1 MDISIIIVSYNVM
14 DFLRGAI
21 QSVQRALEAGKLTG
35 EILVID
41 NDSSDESAEM
51 VAREFPQVRLYP
63 LQENLGFGR
72 ANNRAM
78 REAKGEYLLLLN
90 PDTIVAEDT
99 LRRMFDFMREHP
111 DAGMAGCKLLNGDG
125 SFQLSCRRGF
135 PTPWA
140 SFCKLFGLS
149 RFFPNSP
156 LFARYNLTYLP
167 IDATYEVD
175 ALGGAFMMM
184 SRAAYHATN
193 GFDEDYFMYG
203 EDLDLC
209 YRVQKAGLKVY
220 YVHDTATIHFKG
232 ESTRRSAI
240 NEVSVFYEAMHI
252 FVKKNYGA
260 SPIFGMMLRIGI
272 MLRTLLALVRK
283 QRGAILSVAV
293 DYATAVAG
301 VYIGCYAA
309 SGSWHPLPAKDY
321 PYAIIL
327 PPLFAVIAIAMIGGY
342 QPSQRRRARKVL
354 LALPLLLVVFS
365 SLTYFFKE
373 YPSSRQLVLFIT
385 ATIATLLLLDRVV
398 LKITDRLRWGGH
410 QSATPLLKRTLIVG
424 TTSEAVRIAQL
435 LKRTEFLRGY
445 EIIGFL
451 DRSLAHLG
459 TELTPGAPVLGD
471 TQMIA
476 KVIRDQRITEVIFAN
491 DSLSYAEML
500 ASMQRVSAVNLG
512 KPVNFNVVPTASDVL
527 IGRTKIELLT
537 GAPQESLALLP
548 LEYNLARLSHR
559 FAKRAL
565 DLALSAA
572 AILGLGILNALRP
585 SATRQQQLA
594 RMREVLRGDRSLV
607 GIAGEIAETKGFA
620 KRGLTSLARVAAST
634 GVRTEDIEQFDHYY
648 ARHHTIGMDLEI
660 LIKTFLQRKDK
671 RVLQYL

>member
-1 MDISIIIVSYNVM
+1 
-14 DFLRGAI
+14 
-21 QSVQRALEAGKLTG
+21 
-35 EILVID
+35 
-41 NDSSDESAEM
+41 
-51 VAREFPQVRLYP
+51 
-63 LQENLGFGR
+63 
-72 ANNRAM
+72 
-78 REAKGEYLLLLN
+78 
-90 PDTIVAEDT
+90 
-99 LRRMFDFMREHP
+99 
-111 DAGMAGCKLLNGDG
+111 
-125 SFQLSCRRGF
+125 
-135 PTPWA
+135 
-140 SFCKLFGLS
+140 
-149 RFFPNSP
+149 
-156 LFARYNLTYLP
+156 
-167 IDATYEVD
+167 
-175 ALGGAFMMM
+175 
-184 SRAAYHATN
+184 
-193 GFDEDYFMYG
+193 
-203 EDLDLC
+203 
-209 YRVQKAGLKVY
+209 
-220 YVHDTATIHFKG
+220 
-232 ESTRRSAI
+232 
-240 NEVSVFYEAMHI
+240 
-252 FVKKNYGA
+252 
-260 SPIFGMMLRIGI
+260 
-272 MLRTLLALVRK
+272 
-283 QRGAILSVAV
+283 
-293 DYATAVAG
+293 
-301 VYIGCYAA
+301 
-309 SGSWHPLPAKDY
+309 
-321 PYAIIL
+321 
-327 PPLFAVIAIAMIGGY
+327 
-342 QPSQRRRARKVL
+342 
-354 LALPLLLVVFS
+354 
-365 SLTYFFKE
+365 
-373 YPSSRQLVLFIT
+373 
-385 ATIATLLLLDRVV
+385 
-398 LKITDRLRWGGH
+398 
-410 QSATPLLKRTLIVG
+410 
-424 TTSEAVRIAQL
+424 L

-634 GVRTEDIEQFDHYY
+634 GVRTEDIDQFDHYY

>member
-1 MDISIIIVSYNVM
+1 
-14 DFLRGAI
+14 
-21 QSVQRALEAGKLTG
+21 
-35 EILVID
+35 
-41 NDSSDESAEM
+41 
-51 VAREFPQVRLYP
+51 
-63 LQENLGFGR
+63 
-72 ANNRAM
+72 
-78 REAKGEYLLLLN
+78 
-90 PDTIVAEDT
+90 
-99 LRRMFDFMREHP
+99 
-111 DAGMAGCKLLNGDG
+111 
-125 SFQLSCRRGF
+125 
-135 PTPWA
+135 
-140 SFCKLFGLS
+140 
-149 RFFPNSP
+149 
-156 LFARYNLTYLP
+156 
-167 IDATYEVD
+167 
-175 ALGGAFMMM
+175 
-184 SRAAYHATN
+184 
-193 GFDEDYFMYG
+193 
-203 EDLDLC
+203 
-209 YRVQKAGLKVY
+209 
-220 YVHDTATIHFKG
+220 
-232 ESTRRSAI
+232 
-240 NEVSVFYEAMHI
+240 
-252 FVKKNYGA
+252 
-260 SPIFGMMLRIGI
+260 
-272 MLRTLLALVRK
+272 
-283 QRGAILSVAV
+283 
-293 DYATAVAG
+293 
-301 VYIGCYAA
+301 
-309 SGSWHPLPAKDY
+309 
-321 PYAIIL
+321 
-327 PPLFAVIAIAMIGGY
+327 
-342 QPSQRRRARKVL
+342 
-354 LALPLLLVVFS
+354 
-365 SLTYFFKE
+365 
-373 YPSSRQLVLFIT
+373 VLFIT

-572 AILGLGILNALRP
+572 AMLGLGILNALRP